1 MSRANVVDVSIGATG
16 AAWEQFQAGE
26 EPGGVRGEVLTSW
39 RRSRGNGVDPEHV
52 EVPFV
57 EAEVDTA
64 FARVAVPIMART
76 AELLLGERSCLAL
89 SDAAGRVLWRW
100 VSEPMLRTAL
110 DRLSVAQG
118 FCFDEEAVGT
128 NGLGTALET
137 GTLAVVRG
145 SEHFVHRFHGVTCV
159 AAPVRHP
166 ITRRVVGAVN
176 LTCRAADTNP
186 MLPVVVGKLV
196 DEVQAALLAQA
207 GSRERQLL
215 DAHLAARREARGP
228 VLTVGDGVVIG
239 DADVVGL
246 GLDLHALW
254 DEIRTAPDDA
264 VVELPTDLGADL
276 TARIRLVREVG
287 AITGAVLRLDPGAPV
302 PPRPITPGRRNRWT
316 QLVAEATALLADG
329 PLLVTG
335 EPGSGKA
342 TLLTEVLPDA
352 VTTSAAGCAVD
363 GVAAWAAACAAH
375 PDRPLVIHHVDEL
388 PAAAQRALALV
399 VARRAPGVPH
409 AGTCAT
415 PAQEQVGDSLGD
427 LFAGRTLAVPPL
439 RRRADEITGLAT
451 AELARH
457 DPRLVLDAAARRALT
472 RHHWPG
478 NHRELATTVRAA
490 ASRARAGVV
499 GPAALPAVVRVA
511 GARRVLS
518 PLERAEAD
526 VIAAVLAECS
536 GNKSAAA
543 RELGISR
550 TALYGKLRAYRL

>member
-1 MSRANVVDVSIGATG
+1 MSIAADAG
-16 AAWEQFQAGE
+16 AAWERFQAGE
-26 EPGGVRGEVLTSW
+26 EPGGVRGDVLTSW
-39 RRSRGNGVDPEHV
+39 RRSRGLGVDPEHV

-57 EAEVDTA
+57 ETELDTP

-76 AELLLGERSCLAL
+76 AELLVGERSCLAL
-89 SDAAGRVLWRW
+89 ADAAGRVLWRW
-100 VSEPMLRTAL
+100 VSEPPLRSEL

-118 FCFDEEAVGT
+118 FCFDEGAVGT

-137 GTLAVVRG
+137 GGLAVVRG

-166 ITRRVVGAVN
+166 ITRRTLGAVN

-186 MLPVVVGKLV
+186 LLPVVVGKLV

-207 GSRERQLL
+207 GGRERQLL
-215 DAHLAARREARGP
+215 DAYLAARREGRGP

-246 GLDLHALW
+246 GFDAHALW
-254 DEIRTAPDDA
+254 DEIRAAPDDA
-264 VVELPTDLGADL
+264 VVELPADLGTDL
-276 TARIRLVREVG
+276 TARVRLVREVG
-287 AITGAVLRLDPGAPV
+287 TVTGAVLRLVPGV
-302 PPRPITPGRRNRWT
+302 PAAPRPSGPARRSRWA
-316 QLVAEATALLADG
+316 QLVTEARALVDGG

-335 EPGSGKA
+335 EPGTGKA
-342 TLLTEVLPDA
+342 TLLAEVLPDA
-352 VTTSAAGCAVD
+352 VTASAARCAVD
-363 GVAAWAAACAAH
+363 GVEAWAAACAAH
-375 PDRPLVIHHVDEL
+375 PDLPLVLHHVEEL
-388 PAAAQRALALV
+388 PAAALRALDLV
-399 VARRAPGVPH
+399 LARRAPGAPL
-409 AGTCAT
+409 AGTCT
-415 PAQEQVGDSLGD
+415 EPADDRIGDALGA
-427 LFAGRTLAVPPL
+427 LFAGRKLTVPPL
-439 RRRADEITGLAT
+439 RRRGEEIAGLAA

-457 DPRLVLDAAARRALT
+457 DPGLVLDAGARHALS

-478 NHRELATTVRAA
+478 NHRELAATVRSAA
-490 ASRARAGVV
+490 GRARAGIV
-499 GPAALPAVVRVA
+499 GAAALPARVRAA

-526 VIAAVLAECS
+526 VIAAVLAECA

-550 TALYGKLRAYRL
+550 TALYAKLRAYRL